1 MKDLMIISKSVPGT
15 VSFENFS
22 EVKVGLQAYVSETY
36 SDINYDRDGIEVA
49 VLHQDELKKMRDA
62 VTKKQKEIE
71 KVYSAPYVE
80 VEKMLKELVDII
92 DAPYKSA
99 KAYVDKAYAVEK
111 QQKIMKYARDKAV
124 SLGEMGERI
133 VNSPAFYNEKWNLK
147 GSKDKAIQD
156 EIDGIFTNGVLVCT
170 NCGAELEIEDDEIKE
185 FDGKYIER
193 DMGE

>member
-1 MKDLMIISKSVPGT
+1 
-15 VSFENFS
+15 
-22 EVKVGLQAYVSETY
+22 
-36 SDINYDRDGIEVA
+36 
-49 VLHQDELKKMRDA
+49 
-62 VTKKQKEIE
+62 
-71 KVYSAPYVE
+71 
-80 VEKMLKELVDII
+80 MLKELVDII